1 MMIREESEHPLDKHI
16 RDTLLPMQPAYK
28 AKSWDELSRRLDDEL
43 LEEDVLFDRAVRSQL
58 GRVGTHQQRRG
69 WHRLVLQLE
78 LEHRRIRA
86 VISCKSLEFIAALL
100 LLLLISPR
108 QGSTIR
114 EPLPATAGTSQ
125 RIADPVAAVTQNQS
139 SQLPAANDISAA
151 EVVDENSIAASR
163 ASYERGKSF
172 ALLAVPVRDLASG
185 VSGHSGIG
193 DRLSSLG
200 LLAPETA
207 AARHLLPAR
216 LLKPIAA
223 PGIHMALPEPS
234 VADMVVATTDED
246 RRERTKKT
254 YLRMGPVGGPDYLR
268 VITPPTTV
276 GFDTLISL
284 DRYAAGYHGGFS
296 LGIEHGRWELETGL
310 IYAVRRYAPIPVLYI
325 SGNLRTGFFAAGL
338 HNFEF
343 NTVNIPLNGR
353 INLLM
358 RNQWRVY
365 ALSGI
370 SLNMV
375 LEANYYTAGEAAFS
389 TSFLRPPSGNNGRNE
404 PGLPGALEDKLTKGW
419 LEGGRFL
426 DNTTLYGNI
435 GGGVERYMSPAWS
448 LFSQTVYQH
457 SLYDLHGGI
466 GPYKDRIHA
475 LSVML
480 GVKVRL

>member
-1 MMIREESEHPLDKHI
+1 
-16 RDTLLPMQPAYK
+16 
-28 AKSWDELSRRLDDEL
+28 
-43 LEEDVLFDRAVRSQL
+43 
-58 GRVGTHQQRRG
+58 
-69 WHRLVLQLE
+69 
-78 LEHRRIRA
+78 
-86 VISCKSLEFIAALL
+86 
-100 LLLLISPR
+100 
-108 QGSTIR
+108 
-114 EPLPATAGTSQ
+114 
-125 RIADPVAAVTQNQS
+125 
-139 SQLPAANDISAA
+139 
-151 EVVDENSIAASR
+151 
-163 ASYERGKSF
+163 
-172 ALLAVPVRDLASG
+172 
-185 VSGHSGIG
+185 
-193 DRLSSLG
+193 
-200 LLAPETA
+200 
-207 AARHLLPAR
+207 
-216 LLKPIAA
+216 
-223 PGIHMALPEPS
+223 
-234 VADMVVATTDED
+234 
-246 RRERTKKT
+246 
-254 YLRMGPVGGPDYLR
+254 
-268 VITPPTTV
+268 
-276 GFDTLISL
+276 
-284 DRYAAGYHGGFS
+284 

-404 PGLPGALEDKLTKGW
+404 PGLPGSLEDKLTKGW

>member
-1 MMIREESEHPLDKHI
+1 MMTREESEHPLDKHI
-16 RDTLLPMQPAYK
+16 RGTLSPMQPAYK
-28 AKSWDELSRRLDDEL
+28 AESWDALSRRLEDEL
-43 LEEDVLFDRAVRSQL
+43 LDEDALFDQAVRSQL
-58 GRVGTHQQRRG
+58 GRVSTVHQRRG

-78 LEHRRIRA
+78 LEYRRTRA

-108 QGSTIR
+108 QDAVRQPSPTAARIISPSASTI
-114 EPLPATAGTSQ
+114 AGTAQGQLSQ
-125 RIADPVAAVTQNQS
+125 THTDVA
-139 SQLPAANDISAA
+139 IAA
-151 EVVDENSIAASR
+151 ECGTAAHRVSDESG
-163 ASYERGKSF
+163 EKSST
-172 ALLAVPVRDLASG
+172 LTVPTRDLTMA
-185 VSGHSGIG
+185 VSGPAVAVNP
-193 DRLSSLG
+193 LSSLG
-200 LLAPETA
+200 IESMVTTTDRRQTLLAM
-207 AARHLLPAR
+207 
-216 LLKPIAA
+216 LLKPVAIT
-223 PGIHMALPEPS
+223 PRMDIALPNLLS
-234 VADMVVATTDED
+234 ASAMATDQAVQAQP
-246 RRERTKKT
+246 KKT

-310 IYAVRRYAPIPVLYI
+310 IYAVRRYTPIPVLYI

-353 INLLM
+353 INVLM
-358 RNQWRVY
+358 RNQWRLY

-404 PGLPGALEDKLTKGW
+404 PGLPGSLEDKLTKGW

-435 GGGVERYMSPAWS
+435 GGGVERYMSPVWS

-466 GPYKDRIHA
+466 GPYKDRVHA

>member
-1 MMIREESEHPLDKHI
+1 MTREESEQPLDKHI
-16 RDTLLPMQPAYK
+16 RETLSPMRPAYK
-28 AKSWDELSRRLDDEL
+28 AKSWDELSRKLDNEL
-43 LEEDVLFDRAVRSQL
+43 MDGDALFDQAVRNQL
-58 GRVGTHQQRRG
+58 GRAHLPHRRRRG

-78 LEHRRIRA
+78 LEYRRTRA
-86 VISCKSLEFIAALL
+86 VVSCKLLEFIAALL

-108 QGSTIR
+108 EESAPQAASTPSQPTNVSASPAITATQNQTAKFGAANNFGHTNRRATSRAFAPSSQATDKSVEALSTIPSAA
-114 EPLPATAGTSQ
+114 EDMKGVISGQFGIAMNVSSLASPLPASAIIVGRPTLLATL
-125 RIADPVAAVTQNQS
+125 RKPVAIPKINIA
-139 SQLPAANDISAA
+139 LPQPLAGS
-151 EVVDENSIAASR
+151 VVGADEN
-163 ASYERGKSF
+163 ER
-172 ALLAVPVRDLASG
+172 V
-185 VSGHSGIG
+185 
-193 DRLSSLG
+193 
-200 LLAPETA
+200 
-207 AARHLLPAR
+207 
-216 LLKPIAA
+216 
-223 PGIHMALPEPS
+223 
-234 VADMVVATTDED
+234 
-246 RRERTKKT
+246 KKT

-284 DRYAAGYHGGFS
+284 DRYAAGFHGGFT

-310 IYAVRRYAPIPVLYI
+310 IYAVRRYTPIPVLYV

-343 NTVNIPLNGR
+343 NTVNIPINGR

-365 ALSGI
+365 ALSGV
-370 SLNMV
+370 SVNMI
-375 LEANYYTAGEAAFS
+375 LEANYYTAGESAFS

-404 PGLPGALEDKLTKGW
+404 PGLPGSLEDKLTKGW

-435 GGGVERYMSPAWS
+435 GGGVERYMSPVWS

-457 SLYDLHGGI
+457 SLYDLHGGV

-475 LSVML
+475 LSIML

>member
-1 MMIREESEHPLDKHI
+1 MTREESEHPLDKHI
-16 RDTLLPMQPAYK
+16 RDTLSPMQPAYK
-28 AKSWDELSRRLDDEL
+28 AESWDALSRRLEGKLLDE
-43 LEEDVLFDRAVRSQL
+43 DALFDQAVRNQL
-58 GRVGTHQQRRG
+58 GRVSTVHRRRG

-78 LEHRRIRA
+78 LEYRRTRA

-100 LLLLISPR
+100 LLLLISPGQDAVR
-108 QGSTIR
+108 RPSPTAARISAPSVSPAVGTVQG
-114 EPLPATAGTSQ
+114 
-125 RIADPVAAVTQNQS
+125 QS
-139 SQLPAANDISAA
+139 SPTHT
-151 EVVDENSIAASR
+151 
-163 ASYERGKSF
+163 
-172 ALLAVPVRDLASG
+172 G
-185 VSGHSGIG
+185 VTI
-193 DRLSSLG
+193 
-200 LLAPETA
+200 A
-207 AARHLLPAR
+207 AARSRSTVALRASDESREKISTLTDPVRELTMAVTGPAIAVDPLLSVGIASMATTTDR
-216 LLKPIAA
+216 RQTLLAMLLKPAA
-223 PGIHMALPEPS
+223 ITPRMDTALPNPLS
-234 VADMVVATTDED
+234 ATAMVTDQAVQAQV
-246 RRERTKKT
+246 KKT

-310 IYAVRRYAPIPVLYI
+310 IYAVRRYTPIPVLYI

-353 INLLM
+353 INVLM
-358 RNQWRVY
+358 RNQWRIY
-365 ALSGI
+365 ALSGV

-404 PGLPGALEDKLTKGW
+404 PGLPGSLEDKLTKGW

-435 GGGVERYMSPAWS
+435 GGGVERYMSPVWS

-466 GPYKDRIHA
+466 GPYKDRVHA

>member
-16 RDTLLPMQPAYK
+16 RDTLSPMQAAYK
-28 AKSWDELSRRLDDEL
+28 AESWDELSRRLDDEL
-43 LEEDVLFDRAVRSQL
+43 LDEDALFDRAVRSQL
-58 GRVGTHQQRRG
+58 GRIGTLQQRRG

-86 VISCKSLEFIAALL
+86 VVSCKSLEFIAALL

-108 QGSTIR
+108 HESVRT
-114 EPLPATAGTSQ
+114 PSQ
-125 RIADPVAAVTQNQS
+125 AAVRMNQPLNS
-139 SQLPAANDISAA
+139 PAARITQGQPAQFSAFNHPGLTNKAGDVNDTAT
-151 EVVDENSIAASR
+151 EVSDASQ
-163 ASYERGKSF
+163 K
-172 ALLAVPVRDLASG
+172 LLAIPTIPGRDLTTVA
-185 VSGHSGIG
+185 SGHSGVKEKLALPG
-193 DRLSSLG
+193 LSAPRPVTD
-200 LLAPETA
+200 LAS
-207 AARHLLPAR
+207 
-216 LLKPIAA
+216 LLKPTIASR
-223 PGIHMALPEPS
+223 MCMDLPAS
-234 VADMVVATTDED
+234 LAGLTVATDQVGQQ
-246 RRERTKKT
+246 RRARKT

-310 IYAVRRYAPIPVLYI
+310 IYAVRRYTPIPVLYI

-358 RNQWRVY
+358 RNQWRIY
-365 ALSGI
+365 ALSGV
-370 SLNMV
+370 SLNIV

-404 PGLPGALEDKLTKGW
+404 PGLPGSLEDKLTKGW